1 MFIVI
6 LLQFNQVFVYVSF
19 KFLQVFDKFMV
30 VLLNAVSW
38 GSYR

>member
-6 LLQFNQVFVYVSF
+6 LLQFNQVFMSVLNFF
-19 KFLQVFDKFMV
+19 KFLIKFMV